1 MQRTQHGRRS
11 PTPSASAAFA
21 PYPAAATLAT
31 ALLTAAALLASC
43 SSDASLV
50 LRADA
55 SATLAIGLEVPQAI
69 EAKLRS
75 LSSAPDG
82 EPMVSRAAVAAGA
95 AEGGLTVLES
105 KNPSPAAY
113 RGSFRAADLAALAD
127 SSGLRSSG
135 LLYYERG
142 PGWASIRVRVDR
154 SNAARLLELF
164 PGVDP
169 ELLDALQPPALFD
182 NPVSRDEYRSMLLAL
197 LGRSAAASL
206 DAAAMR
212 LSLTLPG
219 QALERI
225 GPLNGGGASWTLSI
239 PLLDALTLEEPVEF
253 FIKWGE

>member
-1 MQRTQHGRRS
+1 MTRLRR
-11 PTPSASAAFA
+11 PRGAR
-21 PYPAAATLAT
+21 LA
-31 ALLTAAALLASC
+31 LAALLPAIIYLGSC

-55 SATLAIGLEVPQAI
+55 SATVGIGVEIPREI

-75 LSSAPDG
+75 LSSVPSG
-82 EPMVSRAAVAAGA
+82 EPLVSQAAVAGGA
-95 AEGGLTVLES
+95 AKGGLAVLES
-105 KNPSPAAY
+105 RNPSPAAY
-113 RGSFRAADLAALAD
+113 RGSFRADDLAALAR

-135 LLYYERG
+135 LLSYERG
-142 PGWASIRVRVDR
+142 AGWASLRVKVDR

-182 NPVSRDEYRSMLLAL
+182 NPVSRDEYRSMLVAL

-212 LSLTLPG
+212 LSLALPG
-219 QALERI
+219 QALERS
-225 GPLNGGGASWTLSI
+225 GPLSGSGASWTLSV
-239 PLLDALTLEEPVEF
+239 PLLDALTLEKPVEF